1 MKFSR
6 DRWTARRVT
15 GDSLTPKLTTN
26 HKKKLPETGT
36 KNCIEHNNTY
46 FVAANMGTKRKAKAK
61 RSLAALPKG
70 LVHKKS
76 SVADPGNPFEVTGRS
91 SRGKQKHLVHNRPI
105 AKPKSTKHAL
115 ESLQRRQTQLRS
127 SVKSTKK
134 ANVFVD
140 KRIGQY
146 DPAMSADDR
155 MLARLVKE
163 RTRQSQRASKYRLDD
178 DDNNILT
185 HKGRK
190 LDPNRSEIIYS
201 DDEDGHGQLEAVDT
215 ELHFG
220 GSGMSSR
227 QVDPYGGSS
236 RSNLSQVYNQRKT
249 ELDDLIAR
257 RKLMKAERMQ
267 NKESQIETVEKMDE
281 SFAEL
286 SALLS
291 YRKNEKRPLIA
302 KQTQEE
308 KEMNE
313 WNIELKQ
320 MMMKPK
326 RKATDRTKTPEEIAK
341 EEAQRLHELE
351 TRRMARMN
359 GDFDE
364 DDFSDISID
373 DYRGSKTRKA
383 KKKTREKHA
392 SRNPDELSDS
402 DDGSEEDE
410 PKAVFTADGLH
421 YLAKEGH
428 AVTKTDSHDSE
439 YEDGDDDHP
448 LVEGTRVQGNYH
460 AAEQFDSQDAW
471 YDGVIKRVHVD
482 TEGSV
487 TYDVDYD
494 DGDFEEGMV
503 RENIRAIA
511 KSEEEAEKDKN
522 KSEKELEEQLKRNK
536 ARDKAR

>member
-1 MKFSR
+1 
-6 DRWTARRVT
+6 
-15 GDSLTPKLTTN
+15 
-26 HKKKLPETGT
+26 
-36 KNCIEHNNTY
+36 
-46 FVAANMGTKRKAKAK
+46 MGTKRKTKAK
-61 RSLAALPKG
+61 RSLSALPKG
-70 LVHKKS
+70 LVHKKGK
-76 SVADPGNPFEVTGRS
+76 VADPGNPFEVSTRS
-91 SRGKQKHLVHNRPI
+91 SRGKQKHTIHNRQV

-115 ESLQRRQTQLRS
+115 ESLQRRETQLRS
-127 SVKSTKK
+127 SIKSTKK

-140 KRIGQY
+140 KRIGQH
-146 DPAMSADDR
+146 DPNMSSDDR

-190 LDPNRSEIIYS
+190 LDPNKSEIIYS

-236 RSNLSQVYNQRKT
+236 SSNLSQVYSQRKT

-267 NKESQIETVEKMDE
+267 VKETQIETVEKMDE

-291 YRKNEKRPLIA
+291 YRKDEKRPLIA

-308 KEMNE
+308 REMNE

-320 MMMKPK
+320 MMMRPK

-341 EEAQRLHELE
+341 EEAARLHELE

-364 DDFSDISID
+364 DDFSDISIG
-373 DYRGSKTRKA
+373 DYKGSKMR
-383 KKKTREKHA
+383 KKKKKKRDNQA
-392 SRNPDELSDS
+392 NRNPDELYDS
-402 DDGSEEDE
+402 DDEEDEEE
-410 PKAVFTADGLH
+410 PKAVFTADGLQ
-421 YLAKEGH
+421 YVDKEGR
-428 AVTKTDSHDSE
+428 AVRKEDSDDGDT
-439 YEDGDDDHP
+439 EDGPDDEDDHP
-448 LVEGTRVQGNYH
+448 LPEGTRVQGNYH
-460 AAEQFDSQDAW
+460 AAEQFDSQHAW

-482 TEGSV
+482 AEGGV

-494 DGDFEEGMV
+494 DGDFEEGMIPANV
-503 RENIRAIA
+503 RAIA
-511 KSEEEAEKDKN
+511 KSEEQAEKEKE
-522 KSEKELEEQLKRNK
+522 KSEKELEELFKRNK